1 MSYILKVIHYF
12 WLISSKTSEKGVQKL
27 MNQILQNFFSASELA
42 WKAAFKK
49 TEVKL
54 ELLADIDILL
64 MVEKEI
70 RGEICH
76 AIH

>member
-1 MSYILKVIHYF
+1 
-12 WLISSKTSEKGVQKL
+12 

-42 WKAAFKK
+42 WKSAFKK
-49 TEVKL
+49 TELKL
-54 ELLADIDILL
+54 DLLDDIDILL

-70 RGEICH
+70 RVEICH

>member
-1 MSYILKVIHYF
+1 
-12 WLISSKTSEKGVQKL
+12 